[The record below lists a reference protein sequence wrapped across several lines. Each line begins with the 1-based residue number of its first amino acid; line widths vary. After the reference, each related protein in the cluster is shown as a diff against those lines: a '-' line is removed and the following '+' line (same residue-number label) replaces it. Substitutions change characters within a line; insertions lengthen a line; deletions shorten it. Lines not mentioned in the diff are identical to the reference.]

1 MTVSELNFDSLNQEF
16 ETETI
21 YPEEH
26 ILFVIKQ
33 LEQKAPEPEGDNIT
47 FERWDCIRKDEII
60 DHEEA
65 VRLGLKDYYQQ
76 RDGNDIFHDTVV
88 AINESVKTKGWMY
101 NVPQP
106 SVSEL
111 KEPIMGSDGKIRN
124 YVLRNG
130 RHRYCTDGDYLPC
143 SVISAP
149 HEDFLKKFGSTSNNP
164 DGIHVCNFTSE
175 ADAISATRDWIRFE
189 RLEANVDAIKE
200 YLKTWYPHITPSNRV
215 DTAVKILA
223 LEGHRESIRNWK
235 QVEIRSFIGNPDTFN
250 IVDGI
255 DFKNKVIR
263 YVSIMNQSETD
274 VRLMKQ
280 IMEDMVNPK
289 YNGFSFEVYAALGN
303 RSGRDEEVTSENL
316 TELRLRNE
324 AKWSEFVALACKLA
338 KKKSIGKMCSVTFN
352 WLHQDNNE
360 ENPNEFH
367 L

>member
-1 MTVSELNFDSLNQEF
+1 MTYFQDISDSL
-16 ETETI
+16 ETETV
-21 YPEEH
+21 YPEGH

-33 LEQKAPEPEGDNIT
+33 LEQKAPEPEGDSIT

-76 RDGNDIFHDTVV
+76 RDGNDLFHDTVGQ
-88 AINESVKTKGWMY
+88 INESVQKKGWMY

-111 KEPIMGSDGKIRN
+111 EEPITGSDGKMKN

-149 HEDFLKKFGSTSNNP
+149 HEDFLQKFGSTSNNP
-164 DGIHVCNFTSE
+164 DGVHLCNFTSE
-175 ADAISATRDWIRFE
+175 ADATSAIRDWIRKG
-189 RLEANVDAIKE
+189 RLEANVDAVKE
-200 YLKTWYPHITPSNRV
+200 YLKVTYPHITPSNRV
-215 DTAVKILA
+215 DTAVKILE
-223 LEGHRESIRNWK
+223 LEGHRESIRTWK
-235 QVEIRSFIGNPDTFN
+235 QVEIRQFIGNPDTFN
-250 IVDGI
+250 IIDGI

-263 YVSIMNQSETD
+263 YISIMNQSETD

-289 YNGFSFEVYAALGN
+289 YDGFSFEVYAALGN
-303 RSGRDEEVTSENL
+303 RSGRDEEVTSKNV

-324 AKWSEFVALACKLA
+324 AKWREFVALACKLA
-338 KKKSIGKMCSVTFN
+338 KKKSSGKMPSVVFN
-352 WLHQDNNE
+352 WVYQDNNE
-360 ENPNEFH
+360 ETPNEFH

>member
-1 MTVSELNFDSLNQEF
+1 MTYFQDISDSLK
-16 ETETI
+16 TETV
-21 YPEEH
+21 YPEGH

-33 LEQKAPEPEGDNIT
+33 LEQKAPEPEGDSIT
-47 FERWDCIRKDEII
+47 HERWDCIRKDEII

-76 RDGNDIFHDTVV
+76 RDGNDLFHDTV
-88 AINESVKTKGWMY
+88 AEINKSIQNKGWMY

-111 KEPIMGSDGKIRN
+111 EEPITGSDGKMKN

-149 HEDFLKKFGSTSNNP
+149 HEDFLQKFGSTSNNP
-164 DGIHVCNFTSE
+164 DGVHLCNFTSE
-175 ADAISATRDWIRFE
+175 ADAISAIRDWIRKG
-189 RLEANVDAIKE
+189 RLEAKVDAVKE
-200 YLKTWYPHITPSNRV
+200 YLKVTYPHITPSNRV
-215 DTAVKILA
+215 DTAVKILE
-223 LEGHRESIRNWK
+223 LEGHRESIRTWK
-235 QVEIRSFIGNPDTFN
+235 QVEIRQFIGNPDTFN
-250 IVDGI
+250 IVTDG
-255 DFKNKVIR
+255 DGVDYKNKVIR

-289 YNGFSFEVYAALGN
+289 YDGFSFEVYAALGN
-303 RSGRDEEVTSENL
+303 RSGRDEEVTSKNV

-324 AKWSEFVALACKLA
+324 AKWREFVALACKLA
-338 KKKSIGKMCSVTFN
+338 KKKSSGKMPSVVFN
-352 WLHQDNNE
+352 WVYQDNNE
-360 ENPNEFH
+360 ETPNEFH

>member
-1 MTVSELNFDSLNQEF
+1 MTFQNLSDSFD
-16 ETETI
+16 TETV

-65 VRLGLKDYYQQ
+65 VRLGLKEYYQQ
-76 RDGNDIFHDTVV
+76 RDGNDLFHDTV
-88 AINESVKTKGWMY
+88 AEINTSVKEKGWMY

-111 KEPIMGSDGKIRN
+111 KEFIKGSDGKLKK

-149 HEDFLKKFGSTSNNP
+149 HEDYLKKFGTTSNNP
-164 DGIHVCNFTSE
+164 DGIHLCNFTSE
-175 ADAISATRDWIRFE
+175 EDAISAVRDWIRFG
-189 RLEANVDAIKE
+189 RLEANVDVVKE
-200 YLKTWYPHITPSNRV
+200 YLKKWYPHITPSNRV
-215 DTAVKILA
+215 DTAVKILE
-223 LEGHRESIRNWK
+223 LEGHRESIRTWK
-235 QVEIRSFIGNPDTFN
+235 QVEIRQFISNPDTFN
-250 IVDGI
+250 IVDGY

-263 YVSIMNQSETD
+263 YVSIMNQSEVD

-289 YNGFSFEVYAALGN
+289 YDGFSFEVYGALCN
-303 RSGRDEEVTSENL
+303 RSGRDEEVTSENI

-324 AKWSEFVALACKLA
+324 AKWREFVALACKLA
-338 KKKSIGKMCSVTFN
+338 KKKSSGKIPSVAFN
-352 WLHQDNNE
+352 WVYQDNNE
-360 ENPNEFH
+360 ETPNEFH